1 MTAPAVTTERS
12 VEQGSRRR
20 EPAGTLTGTWTL
32 ARLQLRLDRVRTPL
46 WLVGI
51 VTLVLVS
58 AASVAGLYPE
68 PEDVQRYV
76 ATMELSPN
84 LVSVNRALNG
94 PGLGFDDPNLG
105 VVLVNELAIWGA
117 FAFALMGI
125 FAVTRHTRAEEDAER
140 ADVVRARSVGR
151 HASLAA
157 VAVTVTGTQLLAG
170 LVSFAGLLA
179 LGFAPVGSTALCA
192 AFVAAGLVFAA
203 ITAVAAQVAS
213 TARATLGLG
222 LAALGVA
229 YLVRATGDLGQ
240 RGWSWAS
247 PIGWTHQV
255 RAFAGERWWVLG
267 LSFGVVAVC
276 GVLATSL
283 ADRRDL
289 GSGLVSQRLGPAH
302 ASRWSTVPIG
312 LVLRLQR
319 GAIVGWSIGLLV
331 LGLAYG
337 AVGSDIEQV
346 LRDNPDMEQFIPA
359 AGRSITDSYVA
370 YTLALGAMLAGGYAI
385 GSVLRLRGEEV
396 DARTEWVLAT
406 PSSRWT
412 WMDANLAVA
421 VSGSVLVLVASG
433 LGTGLGLGVATD
445 DLGQVPRLV
454 GASLSLLPA
463 VLVLVGVAALAYGWA
478 PRWSMFAWGPL
489 AFVVVVGLFGELF
502 RVPMALRWL
511 SPLEHLPMVPAEAVE
526 PVPAVVLTGLAGV
539 LVAAA
544 GVGFRSR
551 DVPAL

>member
-1 MTAPAVTTERS
+1 MTAPAVTAGQS
-12 VEQGSRRR
+12 VRQEPSRRG
-20 EPAGTLTGTWTL
+20 PAATLAGTWTL

-140 ADVVRARSVGR
+140 ADMVRARSVGR

-157 VAVTVTGTQLLAG
+157 VALTVSVTQLLAG

-179 LGFAPVGSTALCA
+179 LGFAPVGSTALCV

-240 RGWSWAS
+240 RAWSWAS
-247 PIGWTHQV
+247 PIGWTHQM
-255 RAFAGERWWVLG
+255 RAFAGERWWVSG
-267 LSFGVVAVC
+267 LSLGVVVVC
-276 GVLATSL
+276 GVVATSL

-289 GSGLVSQRLGPAH
+289 GSGLMAQRLGPVH
-302 ASRWSTVPIG
+302 ARPWSTRPVG

-346 LRDNPDMEQFIPA
+346 LRDNPDMEQFIPV
-359 AGRSITDSYVA
+359 GGSSVTDSYVA

-385 GSVLRLRGEEV
+385 ASVLRLRGEEA

-406 PSSRWT
+406 PSSRWS
-412 WMDANLAVA
+412 WMAAHLAVA
-421 VSGSVLVLVASG
+421 VFGSVVVLVASG
-433 LGTGLGLGVATD
+433 MGTGLGLGVASD

-463 VLVLVGVAALAYGWA
+463 VLVLIGVAALAYGWA
-478 PRWSMFAWGPL
+478 PRWSLLSWGPL

-502 RVPMALRWL
+502 RVPAALRWL
-511 SPLEHLPMVPAEAVE
+511 SPLDHLPMVPAEAVDV
-526 PVPAVVLTGLAGV
+526 VPALVLIGLAGV

-544 GVGFRSR
+544 AVGLRRR